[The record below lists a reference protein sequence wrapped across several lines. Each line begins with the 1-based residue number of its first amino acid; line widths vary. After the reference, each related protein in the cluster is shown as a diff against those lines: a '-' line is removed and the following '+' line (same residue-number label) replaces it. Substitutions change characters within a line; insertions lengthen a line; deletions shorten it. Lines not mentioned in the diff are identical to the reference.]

1 VPTLGGRMKAAN
13 PAAKVVSVA
22 GKDRAAIMM
31 GGKTLDQIWWW
42 GGKEFVSY
50 RGTAATPLVAGVNAG
65 VARMIAEDRPGMDVP
80 AFCKS
85 TDYPVAVTDKITVGT
100 GHFARK
106 AGDTRAFRVSP
117 ELDASILVLAQ
128 SMIEDQK
135 LGKGAATDIISIGLS
150 ATDYVGHAYGSQGA
164 EMCIQVASLDHAL
177 GAFFDRLDKT
187 GIDYMVALTADHGGQ
202 DTTERQRMN
211 GIPDAERADPA
222 LSPKAVNA
230 ALAAKTGLT
239 GTLLYADGPAGDVY
253 VNKSLNAADRA
264 RVLKEATALYR
275 GNRQIAAVL
284 THAELVAALAPSGP
298 PENWSLLTMAKAS
311 FDPERSG
318 DLVVL
323 IKPRILGQAS
333 EGYTA
338 GHGTPWDYDR
348 RVPILFWRKG
358 LTHFEQ
364 PQGVETVDI
373 LPTLAAQINLPV
385 PKTEIDGRCLDLTIG
400 GPNSC
405 PAQ

>member
-1 VPTLGGRMKAAN
+1 MKAAN

-42 GGKEFVSY
+42 GGKDFVSY
-50 RGTAATPLVAGVNAG
+50 RGTPATPLVAGVNAG
-65 VARMIAEDRPGMDVP
+65 VAKMLAEDRPGMDVP
-80 AFCKS
+80 GFCKS

-106 AGDTRAFRVSP
+106 AGDARAFRVSP

-135 LGKGAATDIISIGLS
+135 LGKGPATDIISIGLS

-164 EMCIQVASLDHAL
+164 EMCIQIASLDREL
-177 GAFFDRLDKT
+177 GAFFERLDKT
-187 GIDYMVALTADHGGQ
+187 GIDYMVTLTADHGGQ

-211 GIPDAERADPA
+211 GIPDAVRADPQ

-230 ALAAKTGLT
+230 ALAAKTGLS
-239 GTLLYADGPAGDVY
+239 GTLVYADGPAGDVY
-253 VNKSLNAADRA
+253 VNKSLSAADRA
-264 RVLKEATALYR
+264 RVLKEAAALYR
-275 GNRQIAAVL
+275 SNRQIAAVL
-284 THAELVAALAPSGP
+284 THAELAAAPAPSGP

-323 IKPRILGQAS
+323 IKPRILGQPS

-373 LPTLAAQINLPV
+373 LPTLAAQIGLAV
-385 PKTEIDGRCLDLTIG
+385 PKTEIDGRCLDLSIG
-400 GPNSC
+400 ATDSC
-405 PAQ
+405 AAK